1 MDQTD
6 YSGACTFFNNY
17 QVEAAKTASYP
28 ERLVIHYPIIGGAS
42 ESGELLEKLKKQ
54 LRKGGSL
61 SDPEWIK
68 GIRAELGDVLW
79 YLAQV
84 CTDLQIP
91 LGDIAQEN
99 LKKLFDRRDRG
110 VIIGEGDN
118 R

>member
-1 MDQTD
+1 MDTNSLSSALFNGYQIE
-6 YSGACTFFNNY
+6 AC
-17 QVEAAKTASYP
+17 KTASYP
-28 ERLVIHYPIIGGAS
+28 ERLTIHYPIIGVAAEG
-42 ESGELLEKLKKQ
+42 GELLEKLKKQ

-79 YLAQV
+79 YIAQT
-84 CTDLQIP
+84 CTDLGID
-91 LGDIAQEN
+91 LGDVAQEN
-99 LKKLFDRRDRG
+99 LKKLADRRDRG